1 MDERVKKAVNYISEN
16 IDKPLE
22 LQDVAA
28 VVYLSPYHFHKLF
41 KKEFGIP
48 LKLFIQNYKME
59 RAFQLLNGEENIA
72 DISLRLGYK
81 NYETFSRAFKRR
93 FRLAPEVL
101 KTLLAKSITDVD
113 LQGEHVVKIVAVG
126 KEGEVNPDDLLQRM
140 AKQLSMDGVPA
151 ESLMGSRVIT
161 IQNYKPD
168 GPEQQNPVKAV
179 KSTFAV
185 KDDSQV
191 WADIVRKLTAEDLL

>member
-16 IDKPLE
+16 INKPLE

-28 VVYLSPYHFHKLF
+28 EVYLSPYHFHKLF

-93 FRLAPEVL
+93 FRLAPDVL

-140 AKQLSMDGVPA
+140 AKQLSMDEALA
-151 ESLMGSRVIT
+151 ESLMGTRVIT

-168 GPEQQNPVKAV
+168 SPEQQNPVKAV
-179 KSTFAV
+179 KSTFTV
-185 KDDSQV
+185 KDDSQL
-191 WADIVRKLTAEDLL
+191 WTDIVRKLNAEDLL